1 MPVPRI
7 FISSTC
13 YDLKYIRENLKFF
26 IRNLGYEPVL
36 SEEGNVFYDP
46 SLHVQD
52 ACIAE
57 VPSCQMLVLIIG
69 GRYGGRYKDSD
80 KSITNTEYLE
90 AVRTKIPIFALVEQ
104 GVYEQFYVYNY
115 NKTNKLIDPE
125 KISYPSVD
133 SHKIFSFINE
143 VQGQTVNNALV
154 PFSDFEDIQKY
165 LKQQWAGMM
174 YRFLTAESESRRVAD
189 LFTSISNATSKIEF
203 LTRQVVNS
211 VADPITKLNVEF
223 YDLLLNQEV
232 VHDLVAWSLKPSPT
246 EILKH
251 SSFDDFCGGQVITGD
266 DDDDDDEGY
275 GAYTLTYG
283 GPPYK
288 LGSSRYERNKKR
300 YKEIRQSFLKRLK
313 EADIP
318 IKEFIEKIETD
329 RGSNGNT

>member
-26 IRNLGYEPVL
+26 IRNLGYEPIL

-52 ACIAE
+52 AYIAE
-57 VPSCQMLVLIIG
+57 VPSCQLLVLIIG
-69 GRYGGRYKDSD
+69 GRYGGRYKDTD

-90 AVRTKIPIFALVEQ
+90 AVKSKIPIFALVEQ
-104 GVYEQFYVYNY
+104 GVYEQFHVYNH
-115 NKTNKLIDPE
+115 NRNNRLIDPE
-125 KISYPSVD
+125 KISYPSTD
-133 SHKIFSFINE
+133 SHKIFEFIGE
-143 VQGQTVNNALV
+143 VQGQAVNNALI
-154 PFSDFEDIQKY
+154 PFSDFEDIQDY

-174 YRFLTAESESRRVAD
+174 YRFLTSESESRRVAD
-189 LFTSISNATSKIEF
+189 LFSTISDATNKIEF

-223 YDLLLNQEV
+223 YDFLLNKEV
-232 VHDLVAWSLKPSPT
+232 IHDLGLWKLKAAPK

-251 SSFDDFCGGQVITGD
+251 KTFDDFCGGQIIP
-266 DDDDDDEGY
+266 DDDDEY
-275 GAYTLTYG
+275 GDYTLTYG

-288 LGSSRYERNKKR
+288 LGSGRYERNKKG
-300 YKEIRQSFLKRLK
+300 YEEIRKEFLKRLS
-313 EADIP
+313 EAKIP
-318 IKEFIEKIETD
+318 VKEFIEKTETSRND
-329 RGSNGNT
+329 NDGNT